1 MNNEL
6 IKITQDENGNS
17 VVSGRD
23 LHDFLEVQTKYLD
36 WFNRMIEYGFTENV
50 DFSTINELSQKK
62 EGSRFVKRN
71 IVNHALTL
79 DMAKEI
85 SMIQRT
91 EKGKQARQYFI
102 EVEKAFKEQYRLPQT
117 PEEKLALTME
127 VTTRINKRLGKVE
140 EKIIEIENKQ
150 EINSDQRYK
159 LWVTRNRK
167 AVEVLGGKESDAY
180 QDKSLTRKVFRA
192 LERDLKDNFTIS
204 RYEDLRRDE
213 FDSAI
218 KFIENWYPPYTLKRE
233 ISLKNS
239 QMKII

>member
-6 IKITQDENGNS
+6 IKITKDDNGNS

-23 LHDFLEVQTKYLD
+23 LHDFLEVGTPYDK
-36 WFNRMIEYGFTENV
+36 WFPRMCEYGFSEEI
-50 DFSTINELSQKK
+50 DFSTFLS
-62 EGSRFVKRN
+62 ESTGGRPRTD
-71 IVNHALTL
+71 HALTL

-102 EVEKAFKEQYRLPQT
+102 DVEKAYKEKYKLPQT
-117 PEEKLALTME
+117 PEEKLALTMQ
-127 VTTRINKRLGKVE
+127 VTLRLDKRVGEL
-140 EKIIEIENKQ
+140 EKSVIEIQNKQ

-159 LWVTRNRK
+159 LWITRNRK
-167 AVEVLGGKESDAY
+167 AVEVLNGKQSNAY
-180 QDKSLTRKVFRA
+180 QDKKLTRKVFRA
-192 LERDLKDNFTIS
+192 LERELKDEFTIS

-213 FDSAI
+213 FDKAI
-218 KFIENWYPPYTLKRE
+218 EFINNWHPSYSLERE

-239 QMKII
+239 QMRIV

>member
-23 LHDFLEVQTKYLD
+23 LHEFLEVKDNYTD
-36 WFNRMIEYGFTENV
+36 WFKRMVAYGFTENV
-50 DFSTINELSQKK
+50 DFIGLSEKSDK
-62 EGSRFVKRN
+62 LVGRPRMD
-71 IVNHALTL
+71 HALTL

-91 EKGKQARQYFI
+91 EKGKQARKYFI
-102 EVEKAFKEQYRLPQT
+102 EVEKVFKEQYRLPQT

-127 VTTRINKRLGKVE
+127 VTTRLNKRIGKIE
-140 EKIIEIENKQ
+140 EDLEDIKNKQ
-150 EINSDQRYK
+150 EIDSTQRYK
-159 LWVTRNRK
+159 LKKARNRK
-167 AVEVLGGKESDAY
+167 AVEVLNGKQSNAY

-192 LERDLKDNFTIS
+192 LERELKEEFTIS

-218 KFIENWYPPYTLKRE
+218 EFINNWHPSYSLERE

-239 QMKII
+239 QMRIV

>member
-6 IKITQDENGNS
+6 IKVTKDEQGNS

-23 LHDFLEVQTKYLD
+23 LHEFLEVNTPYTQ
-36 WFNRMIEYGFTENV
+36 WFERMVGYGFTENV
-50 DFSTINELSQKK
+50 DFIGLSQKSEK
-62 EGSRFVKRN
+62 PIGGRPTVD
-71 IVNHALTL
+71 HALTL

-127 VTTRINKRLGKVE
+127 VTTRLNKRIGKIE
-140 EKIIEIENKQ
+140 EDLDDIKNKQ
-150 EINSDQRYK
+150 EIDSTQRYK
-159 LWVTRNRK
+159 LKKARNKK
-167 AVEVLGGKESDAY
+167 AVEILSGKESDAY
-180 QDKSLTRKVFRA
+180 QDKSLTRKVFRT
-192 LERDLKDNFTIS
+192 LERDLKDSFTIS

-218 KFIENWYPPYTLKRE
+218 KFIENWYPPYPLKRE

>member
-6 IKITQDENGNS
+6 IKITKDEQGNS

-23 LHDFLEVQTKYLD
+23 LHEFLEVNTPYKK
-36 WFNRMIEYGFTENV
+36 WFDRMIEYGFTENV
-50 DFSTINELSQKK
+50 DFISFGQKCPK
-62 EGSRFVKRN
+62 PNGGRPK
-71 IVNHALTL
+71 IDHALTL

-102 EVEKAFKEQYRLPQT
+102 AIEQAFKEQYRLPQT

-140 EKIIEIENKQ
+140 EKIIEIESKQ

-159 LWVTRNRK
+159 LWITRNRK
-167 AVEVLGGKESDAY
+167 AVEVLGGKDSNAY
-180 QDKSLTRKVFRA
+180 QDKKLTRKVFRA

-218 KFIENWYPPYTLKRE
+218 KFIENWYPPYPLKRE

>member
-6 IKITQDENGNS
+6 IKITKDDNGNS

-23 LHDFLEVQTKYLD
+23 LHNFLEVGTPYDK
-36 WFNRMIEYGFTENV
+36 WFPRMCEYGFSEEI
-50 DFSTINELSQKK
+50 DFSTFLS
-62 EGSRFVKRN
+62 ESTGGRPRTD
-71 IVNHALTL
+71 HALTL

-91 EKGKQARQYFI
+91 EKGKQARRYFI
-102 EVEKAFKEQYRLPQT
+102 AIEQAFKEQYRLPQT

-218 KFIENWYPPYTLKRE
+218 KFIENWYPPYPLKRE

-239 QMKII
+239 QMRIV

>member
-1 MNNEL
+1 MNEI
-6 IKITQDENGNS
+6 IKITKDENGNS
-17 VVSGRD
+17 VVSGRE
-23 LHDFLEVQTKYLD
+23 LHEFLEVKTPYKD
-36 WFNRMIEYGFTENV
+36 WFPRMVEYGFTENV
-50 DFSTINELSQKK
+50 DFISLAQKCAK
-62 EGSRFVKRN
+62 PNGGRPK
-71 IVNHALTL
+71 IDHALTL
-79 DMAKEI
+79 EMTKEI

-102 EVEKAFKEQYRLPQT
+102 EVEKAYKEKYKLPQT

-218 KFIENWYPPYTLKRE
+218 KFIENWYPPYPLKRE

>member
-6 IKITQDENGNS
+6 IKITKDDNENS
-17 VVSGRD
+17 VVSGRE
-23 LHDFLEVQTKYLD
+23 LHEFLEVKTPYRV
-36 WFNRMIEYGFTENV
+36 WFPRMVEYGFAENV
-50 DFSTINELSQKK
+50 DFAVMYKNVHDDTAFGGRRVITD
-62 EGSRFVKRN
+62 
-71 IVNHALTL
+71 HALTL

-218 KFIENWYPPYTLKRE
+218 KFIENWYPPYPLKRE

>member
-6 IKITQDENGNS
+6 IKITKDENGNS
-17 VVSGRD
+17 VVSGRE
-23 LHDFLEVQTKYLD
+23 LHDFLKVKTPYKD
-36 WFNRMIEYGFTENV
+36 WFPRMVEYGFTENV
-50 DFSTINELSQKK
+50 DFISLAQKCAK
-62 EGSRFVKRN
+62 PNGGRPKVD
-71 IVNHALTL
+71 HALTL

-102 EVEKAFKEQYRLPQT
+102 EVEKAYKEQYRLPQT

-218 KFIENWYPPYTLKRE
+218 KFIENWYPPYPLKRE

>member
-6 IKITQDENGNS
+6 IKITKDDNENS
-17 VVSGRD
+17 VVSGRE
-23 LHDFLEVQTKYLD
+23 LHEFLEVKTPYRV
-36 WFNRMIEYGFTENV
+36 WFPRMVEYGFAENV
-50 DFSTINELSQKK
+50 DFAVMYKNVHDDTAFGGRRVITD
-62 EGSRFVKRN
+62 
-71 IVNHALTL
+71 HALTL

-192 LERDLKDNFTIS
+192 LKRDLKDNFTIS

-218 KFIENWYPPYTLKRE
+218 KFIENWYPPYPLKRE

>member
-1 MNNEL
+1 MNEI
-6 IKITQDENGNS
+6 IKITKDENGNS

-23 LHDFLEVQTKYLD
+23 LHEFLEVGTPYDK
-36 WFNRMIEYGFTENV
+36 WFPRMCEYGFSEEI
-50 DFSTINELSQKK
+50 DFSTFLS
-62 EGSRFVKRN
+62 ESTGGRPRTD
-71 IVNHALTL
+71 HALTL

-91 EKGKQARQYFI
+91 DKGKQARRYFI
-102 EVEKAFKEQYRLPQT
+102 EVEKAYKEQYRLPQT

-218 KFIENWYPPYTLKRE
+218 KFIENWYPPYPLKRE

>member
-1 MNNEL
+1 MDNEL
-6 IKITQDENGNS
+6 IKVTKDDNGNS

-23 LHDFLEVQTKYLD
+23 LHEFLEVNTQYTK
-36 WFNRMIEYGFTENV
+36 WFNRMAEYGFTENV
-50 DFSTINELSQKK
+50 DFAVI
-62 EGSRFVKRN
+62 VKNVYDEKVFGGVRK
-71 IVNHALTL
+71 ITDHAMTL

-91 EKGKQARQYFI
+91 DKGKQARQYFI
-102 EVEKAFKEQYRLPQT
+102 EVEKAYKEQYRLPQT

-159 LWVTRNRK
+159 LWITRNRK
-167 AVEVLGGKESDAY
+167 AVEVLGGKDSNAY
-180 QDKSLTRKVFRA
+180 QDKKLTRKVFRA
-192 LERDLKDNFTIS
+192 LERELKDEFTIS

-218 KFIENWYPPYTLKRE
+218 EFINNWHPSYSLERE

-239 QMKII
+239 QMRIV

>member
-1 MNNEL
+1 MDNEL
-6 IKITQDENGNS
+6 IKITKDDNGNS

-102 EVEKAFKEQYRLPQT
+102 EVEKAFKEQYRLPET

-218 KFIENWYPPYTLKRE
+218 KFIENWYPPYPLKRE

-239 QMKII
+239 QMRIV

>member
-6 IKITQDENGNS
+6 IKITQDKQGNS
-17 VVSGRD
+17 VVSGRE
-23 LHDFLEVQTKYLD
+23 LHDFLEVTERYSSWFMRMTKY
-36 WFNRMIEYGFTENV
+36 GFEENV
-50 DFSTINELSQKK
+50 DYVGCKVFNTLAKQELQD
-62 EGSRFVKRN
+62 
-71 IVNHALTL
+71 HALTL

-127 VTTRINKRLGKVE
+127 VTTRLNKRIGKIE
-140 EKIIEIENKQ
+140 EDLEDIKNKQ
-150 EINSDQRYK
+150 EIDSTQRYK
-159 LWVTRNRK
+159 LKKARNRK
-167 AVEVLGGKESDAY
+167 AVEVLNGKQSNAY
-180 QDKSLTRKVFRA
+180 QDKKLTRKVFRA
-192 LERDLKDNFTIS
+192 LEHELKDEFTIS

-218 KFIENWYPPYTLKRE
+218 EFINNWHPSYSLERE

-239 QMKII
+239 QMRIV

>member
-1 MNNEL
+1 MNEI
-6 IKITQDENGNS
+6 IKITKDEQGKS

-23 LHDFLEVQTKYLD
+23 LHDFLGVQTKYTQ
-36 WFNRMIEYGFTENV
+36 WFERMVSYGFTENV
-50 DFSTINELSQKK
+50 DFVGFSQKREK
-62 EGSRFVKRN
+62 PTDGRPT
-71 IVNHALTL
+71 IDHALTL

-127 VTTRINKRLGKVE
+127 VTTRLNKRIGKIE
-140 EKIIEIENKQ
+140 EDLEDIKNKQ
-150 EINSDQRYK
+150 EIDSTQRYK
-159 LWVTRNRK
+159 LKKTRNRK

-218 KFIENWYPPYTLKRE
+218 KFIENWYLPYPLKRE

-239 QMKII
+239 QMRIV

>member
-17 VVSGRD
+17 VVSGRE
-23 LHDFLEVQTKYLD
+23 LHEFLEVKTPYKD
-36 WFNRMIEYGFTENV
+36 WFPRMVEYGFAENV
-50 DFSTINELSQKK
+50 DFISLAQKCAK
-62 EGSRFVKRN
+62 PNGGRPK
-71 IVNHALTL
+71 IDHALTL

-102 EVEKAFKEQYRLPQT
+102 EVEKVFKEQYRLPQT

-127 VTTRINKRLGKVE
+127 VTTRLNKRIGKIE
-140 EKIIEIENKQ
+140 EDLEDIKNKQ
-150 EINSDQRYK
+150 EIDSTQRYK
-159 LWVTRNRK
+159 LKKARNRK

-218 KFIENWYPPYTLKRE
+218 KFIENWYPPYPLKRE

>member
-17 VVSGRD
+17 VVSGRE
-23 LHDFLEVQTKYLD
+23 LHEFLEVKTPYKD
-36 WFNRMIEYGFTENV
+36 WFPRMVEYGFTENV
-50 DFSTINELSQKK
+50 DFISLAQKCAK
-62 EGSRFVKRN
+62 PNGGRPK
-71 IVNHALTL
+71 IDHALTL

-127 VTTRINKRLGKVE
+127 VTTRLNKRIGKIE
-140 EKIIEIENKQ
+140 EDLEDIKNKQ
-150 EINSDQRYK
+150 EIDSTQRYK
-159 LWVTRNRK
+159 LKKARNRK
-167 AVEVLGGKESDAY
+167 AVEVLNGKQSNAY

-192 LERDLKDNFTIS
+192 LERELKDEFTIS

-218 KFIENWYPPYTLKRE
+218 EFINNWHPSYSLERE

-239 QMKII
+239 QMRIV

>member
-6 IKITQDENGNS
+6 IKIAKDENGNS

-23 LHDFLEVQTKYLD
+23 LHEFLEVNTQYTK
-36 WFNRMIEYGFTENV
+36 WFNRMAEYGFTENV
-50 DFSTINELSQKK
+50 DFAVI
-62 EGSRFVKRN
+62 VKNVYDEKVFGGVRK
-71 IVNHALTL
+71 ITDHAMTL

-91 EKGKQARQYFI
+91 DKGKQARQYFI

-159 LWVTRNRK
+159 LWITRNRK

-192 LERDLKDNFTIS
+192 LERELKDEFTIS

-218 KFIENWYPPYTLKRE
+218 KFIENWYPPYPLKRE

-239 QMKII
+239 QMRIV

>member
-17 VVSGRD
+17 VVSGRE
-23 LHDFLEVQTKYLD
+23 LHEFLEVKTPYKD
-36 WFNRMIEYGFTENV
+36 WFPRMVEYGFTENV
-50 DFSTINELSQKK
+50 DFISLAQKCAK
-62 EGSRFVKRN
+62 PNGGRPK
-71 IVNHALTL
+71 IDHALTL

-102 EVEKAFKEQYRLPQT
+102 EVEKVFKEQYRLPQT

-127 VTTRINKRLGKVE
+127 VTTRLNKRIGKIE
-140 EKIIEIENKQ
+140 EDLEDIKNKQ
-150 EINSDQRYK
+150 EIDSTQRYK
-159 LWVTRNRK
+159 LKKARNRK

-218 KFIENWYPPYTLKRE
+218 KFIENWYPPYPLKRE
-233 ISLKNS
+233 INLKNS
-239 QMKII
+239 QMRIV

>member
-1 MNNEL
+1 MNKL
-6 IKITQDENGNS
+6 IQIAKDDNGNS
-17 VVSGRD
+17 VVSGRE
-23 LHDFLEVQTKYLD
+23 LHEFLEVQTQYTK
-36 WFNRMIEYGFTENV
+36 WFDRMVDYGFTENI
-50 DFSTINELSQKK
+50 DFVAISQKRLTAQGN
-62 EGSRFVKRN
+62 ETTYTD
-71 IVNHALTL
+71 HALTL

-91 EKGKQARQYFI
+91 DKGKQARQYFI

-140 EKIIEIENKQ
+140 EKIIEIESKQ

-167 AVEVLGGKESDAY
+167 AIEVLGGKESDAY

-218 KFIENWYPPYTLKRE
+218 KFIENWYPPYPLKRE

-239 QMKII
+239 QMRIV

>member
-6 IKITQDENGNS
+6 IKVTKDDNGNS

-23 LHDFLEVQTKYLD
+23 LHDFLEVGTPYDK
-36 WFNRMIEYGFTENV
+36 WFPRMCEYGFSEEI
-50 DFSTINELSQKK
+50 DFSTFLS
-62 EGSRFVKRN
+62 ESTGGRPRTD
-71 IVNHALTL
+71 HALTL

-91 EKGKQARQYFI
+91 EKGKQARRYFI

-127 VTTRINKRLGKVE
+127 VTTRLNKRIGKIE
-140 EKIIEIENKQ
+140 EDLEDIKNKQ

-218 KFIENWYPPYTLKRE
+218 KFIENWYPPYPLKRE

>member
-6 IKITQDENGNS
+6 IKIAKDENGNS

-23 LHDFLEVQTKYLD
+23 LHEFLEVNTQYTI
-36 WFNRMIEYGFTENV
+36 WFERMKEYGFVENT
-50 DFSTINELSQKK
+50 DFVALNQKRLTAQGNK
-62 EGSRFVKRN
+62 VAYTD
-71 IVNHALTL
+71 HALTL

-127 VTTRINKRLGKVE
+127 VTTRLNKRIGKIE
-140 EKIIEIENKQ
+140 EDLEDIKNKQ

-218 KFIENWYPPYTLKRE
+218 KFIEKWYPPYPLKRE

>member
-6 IKITQDENGNS
+6 IKITKDAQGNS

-23 LHDFLEVQTKYLD
+23 LHEFLEVNTPYTQ
-36 WFNRMIEYGFTENV
+36 WFERMVGYGFAENV
-50 DFSTINELSQKK
+50 DFIGLSQKSEK
-62 EGSRFVKRN
+62 PIGGRPQQD
-71 IVNHALTL
+71 HALTL

-127 VTTRINKRLGKVE
+127 VTTRLNKRIGKIE
-140 EKIIEIENKQ
+140 EDLDDIKNKQ
-150 EINSDQRYK
+150 EIDSTQRYK
-159 LWVTRNRK
+159 LKKARNKK
-167 AVEVLGGKESDAY
+167 AVEVLSGKESDAY
-180 QDKSLTRKVFRA
+180 QDKSLTRKVFRT

-213 FDSAI
+213 FDNAI
-218 KFIENWYPPYTLKRE
+218 KFIENWYLPYPLKRE

-239 QMKII
+239 QMRIV

>member
-6 IKITQDENGNS
+6 IKITKDNNGNS

-23 LHDFLEVQTKYLD
+23 LHEFLEVQTQYTK
-36 WFNRMIEYGFTENV
+36 WFDRMVDYGFTENT
-50 DFSTINELSQKK
+50 DFVAISQKRLTAQGN
-62 EGSRFVKRN
+62 ETTYTD
-71 IVNHALTL
+71 HALTL

-91 EKGKQARQYFI
+91 DKGKQARQYFI

-218 KFIENWYPPYTLKRE
+218 KFIENWYPPYPLKRE

-239 QMKII
+239 QMRIV

>member
-23 LHDFLEVQTKYLD
+23 LHKFLEVNTPYHM
-36 WFNRMIEYGFTENV
+36 WFPRMVEYGFTENV
-50 DFSTINELSQKK
+50 DFISFEQKCSK
-62 EGSRFVKRN
+62 PIGGRPQQD
-71 IVNHALTL
+71 HALTL

-127 VTTRINKRLGKVE
+127 VTTRLNKRIGKIE
-140 EKIIEIENKQ
+140 EDLDDIKNKQ
-150 EINSDQRYK
+150 EIDSTQRYK
-159 LWVTRNRK
+159 LKKARNKK
-167 AVEVLGGKESDAY
+167 AVEVLSGKESDAY
-180 QDKSLTRKVFRA
+180 QDKSLTRKVFRT
-192 LERDLKDNFTIS
+192 LERDLKDSFTIS

-218 KFIENWYPPYTLKRE
+218 KFIENWYPPYPLKRE

-239 QMKII
+239 QMRIV

>member
-6 IKITQDENGNS
+6 IKITKDDNGNS
-17 VVSGRD
+17 VVSGRE
-23 LHDFLEVQTKYLD
+23 LHEFLEVNEKYTQ
-36 WFNRMIEYGFTENV
+36 WFNRMMGYGFTENV
-50 DFSTINELSQKK
+50 DFISFSEKTEKLGGRPKID
-62 EGSRFVKRN
+62 
-71 IVNHALTL
+71 HALTL

-102 EVEKAFKEQYRLPQT
+102 EVEKVFKEQYRLPQT

-127 VTTRINKRLGKVE
+127 VTTRLNKRIGKIE
-140 EKIIEIENKQ
+140 EDLEDIKNKQ
-150 EINSDQRYK
+150 EIDSTQRYK
-159 LWVTRNRK
+159 LKKARNRK

-218 KFIENWYPPYTLKRE
+218 KFIENWYPPYPLKRE

-239 QMKII
+239 QMRIV

>member
-6 IKITQDENGNS
+6 IKITKDDNGNS

-23 LHDFLEVQTKYLD
+23 LHDFLEVGTPYDK
-36 WFNRMIEYGFTENV
+36 WFPRMCEYGFSEEI
-50 DFSTINELSQKK
+50 DFSTFLS
-62 EGSRFVKRN
+62 ESTGGRPRAD
-71 IVNHALTL
+71 HALTL

-91 EKGKQARQYFI
+91 EKGKQARRYFI

-127 VTTRINKRLGKVE
+127 VTTRLNKRIGKIE

-159 LWVTRNRK
+159 LWITRNRK
-167 AVEVLGGKESDAY
+167 AVEVLGGKDSNAY
-180 QDKSLTRKVFRA
+180 QDKKLTRKVFRA
-192 LERDLKDNFTIS
+192 LERELKDEFTIS

-218 KFIENWYPPYTLKRE
+218 EFINNWHPSYSLERE

-239 QMKII
+239 QMRIV

>member
-6 IKITQDENGNS
+6 IKITKDDNGNS
-17 VVSGRD
+17 VVSGRE
-23 LHDFLEVQTKYLD
+23 LHEFLEVQTKYTD
-36 WFNRMIEYGFTENV
+36 WFKRMVDYGFAENV
-50 DFSTINELSQKK
+50 DFVVFLKNENDETAFGGVRKIK
-62 EGSRFVKRN
+62 D
-71 IVNHALTL
+71 HALTL

-102 EVEKAFKEQYRLPQT
+102 AIEQAFKEQYRLPQT

-127 VTTRINKRLGKVE
+127 VTTRLNKRIGKIE
-140 EKIIEIENKQ
+140 EDLEDIKNKQ
-150 EINSDQRYK
+150 EIDSTQRYK
-159 LWVTRNRK
+159 LKKARNRK

-218 KFIENWYPPYTLKRE
+218 KFIENWYPPYPLKRE

-239 QMKII
+239 QMRIV

>member
-23 LHDFLEVQTKYLD
+23 LHEFLEVNTPYTQ
-36 WFNRMIEYGFTENV
+36 WFERMVGYGFTENV
-50 DFSTINELSQKK
+50 DFIGLSQKSEK
-62 EGSRFVKRN
+62 PIGGRPQQD
-71 IVNHALTL
+71 HALTL

-127 VTTRINKRLGKVE
+127 VTTRLNKRIGKIE
-140 EKIIEIENKQ
+140 EDLEDIKNKQ
-150 EINSDQRYK
+150 EIDSTQRYK
-159 LWVTRNRK
+159 LKKTRNRK

-218 KFIENWYPPYTLKRE
+218 KFIENWYPPYPLKRE

-239 QMKII
+239 QMRIV

>member
-6 IKITQDENGNS
+6 IKIAKDEQGNS
-17 VVSGRD
+17 VVSGRE
-23 LHDFLEVQTKYLD
+23 LHEFLEVNTQYTK
-36 WFNRMIEYGFTENV
+36 WFNRMAEYGFTENV
-50 DFSTINELSQKK
+50 DFAVI
-62 EGSRFVKRN
+62 VKNVYDEKVFGGVRK
-71 IVNHALTL
+71 ITDHAMTL
-79 DMAKEI
+79 NMAKEI

-91 EKGKQARQYFI
+91 DKGKQARQYFI

-159 LWVTRNRK
+159 LWITRNRK
-167 AVEVLGGKESDAY
+167 AVEVLGGKDSNAY
-180 QDKSLTRKVFRA
+180 QDKKLTRKVFRA
-192 LERDLKDNFTIS
+192 LERELKDEFTIS

-218 KFIENWYPPYTLKRE
+218 EFINNWHPSYSLERE

-239 QMKII
+239 QMRIV

>member
-218 KFIENWYPPYTLKRE
+218 KFIENWYPPYPLKRE

>member
-23 LHDFLEVQTKYLD
+23 LHEFLEVGTPYDK
-36 WFNRMIEYGFTENV
+36 WFPRMCEYGFSEEI
-50 DFSTINELSQKK
+50 DFSTFLS
-62 EGSRFVKRN
+62 ESTGGRPRTD
-71 IVNHALTL
+71 HALTL

-91 EKGKQARQYFI
+91 EKGKQARRYFI

-127 VTTRINKRLGKVE
+127 VTTRLNKRIGKIE
-140 EKIIEIENKQ
+140 EDLEDIKNKQ
-150 EINSDQRYK
+150 EIDSTQRYK
-159 LWVTRNRK
+159 LKKARNRK
-167 AVEVLGGKESDAY
+167 AVEVLNGKQSNAY
-180 QDKSLTRKVFRA
+180 QDKKLTRKVFRA
-192 LERDLKDNFTIS
+192 LERELKDEFTIS

-213 FDSAI
+213 FDKAI
-218 KFIENWYPPYTLKRE
+218 EFINNWHPSYSLERE

-239 QMKII
+239 QMRIV

>member
-6 IKITQDENGNS
+6 IKITKDENGNS

-23 LHDFLEVQTKYLD
+23 LHEFLEVNTPYTQ
-36 WFNRMIEYGFTENV
+36 WFERMVGYGFAENV
-50 DFSTINELSQKK
+50 DFIGLSQKSEK
-62 EGSRFVKRN
+62 PIGGRPTVD
-71 IVNHALTL
+71 HALTL

-91 EKGKQARQYFI
+91 EKGKQARKYFI

-127 VTTRINKRLGKVE
+127 VTTRLNKRIGKIE
-140 EKIIEIENKQ
+140 EDLEDIKNKQ

-167 AVEVLGGKESDAY
+167 AIEVLGGKESDAY

-218 KFIENWYPPYTLKRE
+218 KFIENWYPPYPLKRE

>member
-1 MNNEL
+1 MNEL
-6 IKITQDENGNS
+6 IKVTQDENGNS

-23 LHDFLEVQTKYLD
+23 LHEFLGVQTKYTQ
-36 WFNRMIEYGFTENV
+36 WFERMVSYGFTENV
-50 DFSTINELSQKK
+50 DFIGFSQKREK
-62 EGSRFVKRN
+62 PTDGRPA
-71 IVNHALTL
+71 IDHALTL

-127 VTTRINKRLGKVE
+127 VTTRLNKRIGKIE
-140 EKIIEIENKQ
+140 EDLEDIKNKQ
-150 EINSDQRYK
+150 EIDSTQRYK
-159 LWVTRNRK
+159 LKKARNRK
-167 AVEVLGGKESDAY
+167 AVEVLNGKQSNAY
-180 QDKSLTRKVFRA
+180 QDKKLTRKVFRA
-192 LERDLKDNFTIS
+192 LERELKDEFTIS

-218 KFIENWYPPYTLKRE
+218 EFINNWHPSYSLERE

-239 QMKII
+239 QMRIV

>member
-6 IKITQDENGNS
+6 IKVTKDDNGNS

-23 LHDFLEVQTKYLD
+23 LHDFLEVGTPYDK
-36 WFNRMIEYGFTENV
+36 WFPRMCEYGFSEEI
-50 DFSTINELSQKK
+50 DFSTFLS
-62 EGSRFVKRN
+62 ESTGGRPRTD
-71 IVNHALTL
+71 HALTL

-117 PEEKLALTME
+117 PEEKLALTIQ
-127 VTTRINKRLGKVE
+127 VTLRLDKRVGEL
-140 EKIIEIENKQ
+140 EKSVIEIQNKQ

-159 LWVTRNRK
+159 LWITRNRK

-180 QDKSLTRKVFRA
+180 QDKKLTRKVFRA
-192 LERDLKDNFTIS
+192 LERELKDEFTIS

-218 KFIENWYPPYTLKRE
+218 EFINNWHPSYSLERE

-239 QMKII
+239 QMRIV